1 MRALIA
7 LLMRLFPTSFR
18 RTFGADMLA
27 TFEDRWRE
35 SRGWRLAARTLE
47 DVFRTAV
54 LMHFAALRQARKHP
68 RDSPAKGDG
77 LMITLAQDLR
87 FAIRMLRRGPVFAA
101 VVVLVLAIGIGANS
115 AIFSLLDAA
124 MFRPLPFKQPDQLA
138 MLWEH
143 PPNYAH
149 NRVSPLNFLDWSEQN
164 NVFESMAAVSGGSR
178 TLITS
183 NGPERIPGQSVSASL
198 FDLLGVRPIAGRVFA
213 KEDARMR
220 APVVV
225 LSERLWTSQFGRDPR
240 LVGSTITLDGELFTV
255 IGIVPAQFQILSNS
269 NLWTIFAPRRSPE
282 QRRMHY
288 LQVIGRL
295 KPGVNLKGA
304 KAGMGVVAENI
315 ARISPETNK
324 DWGVT
329 IEPLRDALSDRDLRL
344 TSLVLAGVVGF
355 VLLMA
360 CANVASLMLARGA
373 GRQRE
378 IAVRASLGGS
388 QVRILRQLL
397 TESTLLGLLGG
408 IVGVALA
415 WLILRA
421 APSFLPPGLLP
432 VTWQLGLDARVLAFA
447 AVITLATGLLFGF
460 VPAWHAARTSISDS
474 LRTGGRNTTAS
485 SVNFRASLATGEIAV
500 ALVLVT
506 GAGLLLRTL
515 GSLNHVDAGY
525 YANNVL
531 TMSVGLPLSRY
542 PHPPDTLRFYQAV
555 QSEIGALPGV
565 QNVSLSTNL
574 PTDGWDIGQGFEIVG
589 QPPRGDANQPSAH
602 YQMVSASYF
611 ATLGIPILR
620 GRAFA
625 ESDNLSATPVCVVN
639 EELARRYFNGREPIG
654 ALVSV
659 QAMTAGGPKP
669 VVRQVVGVSHQV
681 KVEGLGEKQNDL
693 EIYVPI
699 AQNSWYW
706 AAIAVRTANDPMS
719 LAPAVKSAIARIDKD
734 QPVTR
739 IRTMDEVAAG
749 SIAQPRFRAQLVGAF
764 AALAMLLASVGVF
777 GVLAFSVGQRTREF
791 GIRMAL
797 GASTGDVLG
806 LVLRSGLKMIAIG
819 LGIGLMA
826 TLALT
831 QSLQSVLF
839 GVKPMDPL
847 TFAAASSTLIIVALL
862 ACAIP
867 ALRAARVDPASALRQ
882 E

>member
-1 MRALIA
+1 MRALLA
-7 LLMRLFPTSFR
+7 LLTRLFPAGFR

-35 SRGWRLAARTLE
+35 SGGWRLAARTLA

-54 LMHFAALRQARKHP
+54 LLHFAALRQAGKYTP
-68 RDSPAKGDG
+68 DSPAKGDG
-77 LMITLAQDLR
+77 SMIALVQDLR
-87 FAIRMLRRGPVFAA
+87 FSIRMLRRGPVFAA
-101 VVVLVLAIGIGANS
+101 VVVAVLAIGIGANS

-124 MFRPLPFKQPDQLA
+124 LFRPLPFTQPDRLV

-183 NGPERIPGQSVSASL
+183 NGPERIRGQSVSASL
-198 FDLLGVRPIAGRVFA
+198 FDLLGVRPIAGRTFA
-213 KEDARMR
+213 KDDARQR
-220 APVVV
+220 AHVVV

-240 LVGSTITLDGELFTV
+240 LVGSTLTLDGELFTV
-255 IGIVPAQFQILSNS
+255 IGIVPSQFQILYDS
-269 NLWTIFAPRRSPE
+269 NLWTIFAPARSPE

-295 KPGVNLKGA
+295 KRGVNLEGA

-315 ARISPETNK
+315 ARISPATNK

-329 IEPLRDALSDRDLRL
+329 IEPLRDALSDRDLRV
-344 TSLVLAGVVGF
+344 TSVVLAGVVGF

-408 IVGVALA
+408 IAGVALA

-432 VTWQLGLDARVLAFA
+432 VSWQLGLDARVLAFA
-447 AVITLATGLLFGF
+447 AAITLATGLLFGF
-460 VPAWHAARTSISDS
+460 APAWHAARTSISDS

-515 GSLNHVDAGY
+515 GSLNRVDAGY

-542 PHPPDTLRFYQAV
+542 PNPPDTLRFYQAV

-589 QPPRGDANQPSAH
+589 QPPRTDANQPAAH

-625 ESDNLSATPVCVVN
+625 ESDTLAAAPVCIVN

-699 AQNSWYW
+699 TQNSWYW

-719 LAPAVKSAIARIDKD
+719 LAPAVKSAIARVDKD

-749 SIAQPRFRAQLVGAF
+749 SIAQPRFRAQLVAAF

-797 GASTGDVLG
+797 GASTGDVLR
-806 LVLRSGLKMIAIG
+806 LVLRSGLKMIGVG
-819 LGIGLMA
+819 LGIGLIA

-847 TFAAASSTLIIVALL
+847 TFAAAACTLIIVALL

>member
-1 MRALIA
+1 MRAL
-7 LLMRLFPTSFR
+7 LLLLIRIFPADFR

-27 TFEDRWRE
+27 TFDDRWRE
-35 SRGWRLAARTLE
+35 RASWRLAASTIADL
-47 DVFRTAV
+47 FRTAA
-54 LMHFAALRQARKHP
+54 LLHLAALRQPDLGNQNRLG
-68 RDSPAKGDG
+68 KGDG
-77 LMITLAQDLR
+77 LMIALAQDLR
-87 FAIRMLRRGPVFAA
+87 FAFRMLWRGPVFTA
-101 VVVLVLAIGIGANS
+101 VVVAVLAIGIGANS

-124 MFRPLPFKQPDQLA
+124 LFRPLPFAQPDQLV

-143 PPNYAH
+143 PPSYAH

-198 FDLLGVRPIAGRVFA
+198 FDLLGIRPVAGRTFT
-213 KEDARMR
+213 KEDIRQR
-220 APVVV
+220 AHVVV

-240 LVGSTITLDGELFTV
+240 LVGSTLTLDGELFTV
-255 IGIVPAQFQILSNS
+255 IGIVPSQFQILSNS
-269 NLWTIFAPRRSPE
+269 NLWTIFEPKRSPE

-295 KPGVNLKGA
+295 KHGVNLDSA

-315 ARISPETNK
+315 ARISPATNK
-324 DWGVT
+324 DWGIT
-329 IEPLRDALSDRDLRL
+329 IEPLRDALSDRDLRV
-344 TSLVLAGVVGF
+344 TSLVLGSVVGF

-373 GRQRE
+373 GRRRE

-408 IVGVALA
+408 IAGVALA

-432 VTWQLGLDARVLAFA
+432 VSWQLALDGRVLAFA
-447 AVITLATGLLFGF
+447 AVLTLATGLLFGF
-460 VPAWHAARTSISDS
+460 APAWHAARTSISDA
-474 LRTGGRNTTAS
+474 LRTGDRNTTAG
-485 SVNFRASLATGEIAV
+485 SVAFRASLATGEIAV

-525 YANNVL
+525 YATNVL

-542 PHPPDTLRFYQAV
+542 PVPQDTLSFYQAV

-574 PTDGWDIGQGFEIVG
+574 PTDGWDIGQGFNIVG
-589 QPPRGDANQPSAH
+589 HPPPGEANQQSAH

-620 GRAFA
+620 GRAFTERDTLA
-625 ESDNLSATPVCVVN
+625 ATPVCIVN
-639 EELARRYFNGREPIG
+639 EELVRRYLNGQEPIG
-654 ALVSV
+654 ALISV
-659 QAMTAGGPKP
+659 QAMTSGGPKP

-681 KVEGLGEKQNDL
+681 KVEGLGEKQNDV

-699 AQNSWYW
+699 TQNSWYW
-706 AAIAVRTANDPMS
+706 AAIAVRAATDPLS
-719 LAPAVKSAIARIDKD
+719 LAPAVKSAIARVDKD

-739 IRTMDEVAAG
+739 IRTMDEIAAG
-749 SIAQPRFRAQLVGAF
+749 SIAQPRFRAQLVAAF
-764 AALAMLLASVGVF
+764 AFLAMLLASVGVF

-797 GASTGDVLG
+797 GASTGDVLR

-819 LGIGLMA
+819 LGIGFTA

-847 TFAAASSTLIIVALL
+847 TFVTAAATLIVVALM

>member
-1 MRALIA
+1 MRALLVH
-7 LLMRLFPTSFR
+7 LLRLFPAGFR

-27 TFEDRWRE
+27 TFDDRWRE
-35 SRGWRLAARTLE
+35 ARSWRLAARTFIDL
-47 DVFRTAV
+47 FRSAV
-54 LMHFAALRQARKHP
+54 LLHLEALHRTDGGNQNR
-68 RDSPAKGDG
+68 SGKGDG
-77 LMITLAQDLR
+77 LMITLWQDLR

-101 VVVLVLAIGIGANS
+101 VVIAVLAIGIGANS

-124 MFRPLPFKQPDQLA
+124 LFRPLPFAQPDQLV

-143 PPNYAH
+143 PPTYAH
-149 NRVSPLNFLDWSEQN
+149 NRVSPLNYLDWSEQN

-178 TLITS
+178 TLVTS

-198 FDLLGVRPIAGRVFA
+198 FDLLGIRPIVGRTFT
-213 KEDARMR
+213 KEDERIRAR
-220 APVVV
+220 AVV

-255 IGIVPAQFQILSNS
+255 IGIVPSQFQILSTS
-269 NLWTIFAPRRSPE
+269 NLWTIFAPARKPE

-295 KPGVNLKGA
+295 KRGVNLEGA
-304 KAGMGVVAENI
+304 KAGMAVVAENI

-329 IEPLRDALSDRDLRL
+329 IEPLRDALADRDVRV

-360 CANVASLMLARGA
+360 CANVAGLMLARGA
-373 GRQRE
+373 GRRRE

-388 QVRILRQLL
+388 QVRIFRQLL
-397 TESTLLGLLGG
+397 TESALLGLLGG
-408 IVGVALA
+408 ILGVALA
-415 WLILRA
+415 RLILRA

-432 VTWQLGLDARVLAFA
+432 VSVHLELDARVLAFA
-447 AVITLATGLLFGF
+447 AVLTLATGLLFGF
-460 VPAWHAARTSISDS
+460 APAWHAARTSIADA
-474 LRTGGRNTTAS
+474 LRTGDRNTTAG

-515 GSLNHVDAGY
+515 GSLNRVDAGY
-525 YANNVL
+525 HAANVL
-531 TMSVGLPLSRY
+531 TMSVGLPLTRY
-542 PHPPDTLRFYQAV
+542 PTPADTLRFYQAV
-555 QSEIGALPGV
+555 QAEIGALPAV

-574 PTDGWDIGQGFEIVG
+574 PTDGWDIGQGFQIVG
-589 QPPRGDANQPSAH
+589 QPPPGDANQPSAH

-611 ATLGIPILR
+611 ATLGIPLLR
-620 GRAFA
+620 GRAFTERDTLA
-625 ESDNLSATPVCVVN
+625 STPVCIVN
-639 EELARRYFNGREPIG
+639 EEMARRYFKGQEPIG

-669 VVRQVVGVSHQV
+669 VVRQIVGVSHQV
-681 KVEGLGEKQNDL
+681 KVEGLSEKENNL

-706 AAIAVRTANDPMS
+706 AAVAVRTANDPMS
-719 LAPAVKSAIARIDKD
+719 LAPAVKSAIARVDKD

-739 IRTMDEVAAG
+739 IRTMDEVAAE
-749 SIAQPRFRAQLVGAF
+749 SIAQPRFRAQLVAAF

-797 GASTGDVLG
+797 GASTGDVLR
-806 LVLRSGLKMIAIG
+806 LVLRSGLKIIATG

-839 GVKPMDPL
+839 GVEPIDPL
-847 TFAAASSTLIIVALL
+847 TFAAAAGTLIIVAMT